1 MDLVE
6 LERCEEA
13 ILSKYEVTHVV
24 KKAMTVES
32 KGN

>member
-6 LERCEEA
+6 LERCEET
-13 ILSKYEVTHVV
+13 IKLSKYEVTHVV

-32 KGN
+32 KI